1 MQPWS
6 DSASFRSRHDE
17 LTAKRG
23 LARVRARLC
32 PSPASQPMPSRAAQR
47 CASPSLPVLSVSS
60 LRGHCQ
66 TRGRE
71 ASFSSKSF
79 TVSGSTFKSLMHFE
93 LIPAPAVG
101 EGPTSTPLHEHTQFP
116 KHHLS
121 SFSHRMVLSRVLGIA
136 QLTRARVFSWG
147 FASLPL
153 VSVRVRPPASLFLKM
168 GFAIRAPLRVRINV
182 RMGFSISTKNCHWD
196 FDRSRIEFADHSDV
210 KFSGPRTRTT
220 VR

>member
-1 MQPWS
+1 MVRQHLRDERGRMQPWS

-93 LIPAPAVG
+93 LIPVPAVG

-121 SFSHRMVLSRVLGIA
+121 SLSHRMVLSRVLGIA
-136 QLTRARVFSWG
+136 RLAREGVFLG
-147 FASLPL
+147 FRVSSVGLRPSEASSFAL
-153 VSVRVRPPASLFLKM
+153 SQDGFRYSGSL
-168 GFAIRAPLRVRINV
+168 
-182 RMGFSISTKNCHWD
+182 
-196 FDRSRIEFADHSDV
+196 E
-210 KFSGPRTRTT
+210 GPY
-220 VR
+220 